1 MIRARNMHLTDD
13 DAPMQS
19 NITHEAHTYHNVHLE
34 SHSTSDVE
42 ARWGQMH
49 RQYPDVRR
57 PVRREKLM
65 DCGKC
70 AKKTKKKAVKKIVK
84 KKKK

>member
-1 MIRARNMHLTDD
+1 
-13 DAPMQS
+13 
-19 NITHEAHTYHNVHLE
+19 
-34 SHSTSDVE
+34 
-42 ARWGQMH
+42 MH

-70 AKKTKKKAVKKIVK
+70 AKKTKKKAVKKTVK